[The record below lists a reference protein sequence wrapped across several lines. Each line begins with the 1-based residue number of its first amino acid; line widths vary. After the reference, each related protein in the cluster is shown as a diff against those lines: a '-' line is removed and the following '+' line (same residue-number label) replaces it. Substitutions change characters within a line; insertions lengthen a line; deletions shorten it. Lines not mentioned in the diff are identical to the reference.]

1 MWTYIILVVC
11 HVGGVLMVQGDEEQ
25 EAAVIDWGVGQIGL
39 DGVKQT

>member
-11 HVGGVLMVQGDEEQ
+11 HIGGMLMVQGDKEQ

-39 DGVKQT
+39 DRIKQM